1 MSPLTCA
8 LQVYSDKS
16 FEEKKTKKNGRY
28 FFVIIVRN
36 VEIMAGG
43 IVSTIQ
49 PICVNIL

>member
-16 FEEKKTKKNGRY
+16 FEEKKKNSRY

-36 VEIMAGG
+36 VEFGG